1 MALTPAMAAGLVSG
15 GSNLLDT
22 GVNAVLQGAQNK
34 KNRKFAEKMYN
45 RQRQD
50 ALSDW
55 NMQNA
60 YNAPS
65 AQMERL
71 KNAKLNP
78 NLIYGTGTQAAGLST
93 PVRSSSASTPQGQA
107 PQINTGGALAQFYDT
122 QIKLQQK
129 DVMRS
134 VVELNDERKKQIIA
148 DTIMKGA
155 NTGLINT
162 RNASEAFKLGLS
174 QSLKDITLE
183 TADWKLRGQ
192 KADVTET
199 YTNIGLK
206 EAQRILTTDENGRR
220 ERLTNAN
227 IASKLSTMALQAE
240 QIEATKAGV
249 SLTNARKAQVYQMI
263 SNALKTKEGQE
274 LKNALLQSEL
284 DYQTIERAQGW
295 LKTIIGAAKK

>member
-1 MALTPAMAAGLVSG
+1 MALTPQMAAGLVSG
-15 GSNLLDT
+15 GSNILDT

-45 RQRQD
+45 RQRAD

-78 NLIYGTGTQAAGLST
+78 NLIYGTGVQASGLSS

-107 PQINTGGALAQFYDT
+107 PQISTGGALAAYYDT
-122 QIKLQQK
+122 QMKLQQK
-129 DVMRS
+129 DVMKS
-134 VVELNDERKKQIIA
+134 VVELNDERKRQIIA
-148 DTIMKGA
+148 DTLMKGA

-162 RNASEAFKLGLS
+162 RNAAEAFKLGIS

-183 TADWKLRGQ
+183 TADWKLRGL
-192 KADVTET
+192 KADTTKT
-199 YTNIGLK
+199 YSQVGLI
-206 EAQRILTTDENGRR
+206 EAQRILTEDENGRR
-220 ERLTNAN
+220 EKLTEAN
-227 IASKLSTMALQAE
+227 IQQKLVNMALMTAQKQLAE
-240 QIEATKAGV
+240 ANTDLTADRARQIRTQITV
-249 SLTNARKAQVYQMI
+249 
-263 SNALKTKEGQE
+263 ALKSKEGQE
-274 LKNALLQSEL
+274 IKNQLLQSEL
-284 DYQTIERAQGW
+284 DYQTIERTQNW